1 MVRLGGS
8 EESPVHE
15 VSSPVPRGMD
25 FILELVLNEGLIP
38 PGPSFQS
45 LLSPQGLASS
55 QLLPAL

>member
-15 VSSPVPRGMD
+15 VSSPVPRGVD

-55 QLLPAL
+55 Q